1 MDPDRRL
8 AVGNGWT
15 RLAPG
20 LMTAGDARSSVSTGS
35 NPTGITAHVAETRI
49 GVPAQ

>member
-15 RLAPG
+15 LLAPG

>member
-8 AVGNGWT
+8 AVQNGWT

-20 LMTAGDARSSVSTGS
+20 LMTAGDARSSVSAGS
-35 NPTGITAHVAETRI
+35 NPTGFTARVAKTRI